1 MESMPYAISTQT
13 ESTQQLVPVKKV
25 ILGIHFHHA
34 NQNVLKIR
42 TVQQIEYARV
52 KSVSTPAQDF
62 VVSILFAQFQTML
75 QVVIVSK
82 VMRVMQ
88 LEPTIKVPA
97 LAQEDIQ
104 QKCLVN

>member
-52 KSVSTPAQDF
+52 KSVSTPAQDS
-62 VVSILFAQFQTML
+62 VAPILFAQFQIIFE
-75 QVVIVSK
+75 VVIVAK
-82 VMRVMQ
+82 VTRVTHQ
-88 LEPTIKVPA
+88 G
-97 LAQEDIQ
+97 LANQI
-104 QKCLVN
+104 VAN